1 MSFVKYSSLE
11 NHTNSKF
18 LEKIVEA
25 ITLGYCDNH
34 FVAREKI
41 HGTNF
46 SVIITKDSIQPAK
59 RSGPISETESFF
71 GWQDLMAKYR
81 KNFESVQQKLIE
93 GHYKQEIE
101 GSPGFVPPVAV
112 EKVQIFGE
120 YAGGGIQKEVDY
132 GEKDFYAFDVM
143 FDGKYINDISMTYF
157 LLDHKLKVAP
167 LIQTGTLEELLKL
180 PVEFNTTIPAYNKR
194 WNESE
199 RIDGFVYT
207 SIEVEGPTDNV
218 GEGLVIKPVYPA
230 FLGNGSR
237 IAIKYKTDAFKEK
250 GKGKAPKLPTP
261 MTDKDIALATQFSE
275 FITENRL
282 SNVLSHIGEVTAK
295 DFGKVMGFM
304 MKDIFAEAKR
314 EEISIDVADSP
325 SKVSKEIQHQVTT
338 LIRSKWV
345 DIISN

>member
-1 MSFVKYSSLE
+1 MPFVKYSSLE

-81 KNFESVQQKLIE
+81 KSFEVIQEKLIAGE
-93 GHYKQEIE
+93 YKQEIE
-101 GSPGFVPPVAV
+101 GSPGFVPSVTV

-143 FDGKYINDISMTYF
+143 FDDKYINDVAATGVASVAG
-157 LLDHKLKVAP
+157 LKMAP
-167 LIQTGTLEELLKL
+167 IIAIGTLEELLKL
-180 PVEFNTTIPAYNKR
+180 PVEFNTTVPTYNKL
-194 WNESE
+194 WDEAGN
-199 RIDGFVYT
+199 GFYDFVKP
-207 SIEVEGPTDNV
+207 EAPTDNV
-218 GEGLVIKPVYPA
+218 GEGLVIKPVVPA

-295 DFGKVMGFM
+295 DFGKVMGLM